1 MRHDPGP
8 CIIMA
13 GRDACAARASGV
25 TLTASPARGAMLRK
39 CCHDFLIAGIPKIVL
54 GRLSGILQWAR
65 CAWSRAVHPKRQTAE
80 AAETALEGA
89 CEAARG
95 LANGQGGGGRKVKPT
110 EFAESLRERCT
121 VLGNGWAPAWFEI
134 QIDTF

>member
-1 MRHDPGP
+1 
-8 CIIMA
+8 MA

-25 TLTASPARGAMLRK
+25 TLTASPARGAMRRK

-89 CEAARG
+89 CEAAGG
-95 LANGQGGGGRKVKPT
+95 LANAQGGGAEGEADGLCRK
-110 EFAESLRERCT
+110 
-121 VLGNGWAPAWFEI
+121 FEGKVHCI
-134 QIDTF
+134 GQWVGPCLV